1 MSRPELPIKT
11 RRLVLRQ
18 FSMDDLDALHAIQ
31 SREDVAKYLYW
42 EPRTREETEEALH
55 VYLTS
60 TSLAKEGDGLRLA
73 VTLADTGELIGD
85 VMLLWT
91 SEQHQG
97 GEIGYTLHPD
107 HGGKGYAGEAAVEM
121 LKVGFD
127 ELGLHRVIGRLDA
140 DNRASGRLL
149 ERLGMRFEARFKQN
163 EFVKGR
169 WADEAVYAMLA
180 DEWRELT
187 ES

>member
-11 RRLVLRQ
+11 RRLVLRP
-18 FSMDDLDALHAIQ
+18 FTMDDLDALHAIQ
-31 SREDVAKYLYW
+31 SREDVVKYLYW
-42 EPRTREETEEALH
+42 EPRTRDETETALREW
-55 VYLTS
+55 LTR
-60 TSLAKEGDGLRLA
+60 TVLEKEGDSLRLA

-85 VMLLWT
+85 VMLNWI

-97 GEIGYTLHPD
+97 GEIGYIFHPD
-107 HGGKGYAGEAAVEM
+107 HKGKGYAGEAAVEM

-127 ELGLHRVIGRLDA
+127 QVGLHRIIGRLDA

-149 ERLGMRFEARFKQN
+149 ERLGMRFEARFKEN
-163 EFVKGR
+163 EFVKGK

>member
-1 MSRPELPIKT
+1 MPRPTLPIRT
-11 RRLVLRQ
+11 RRLVLRPYT
-18 FSMDDLDALHAIQ
+18 MDDLDALHAIR
-31 SREDVAKYLYW
+31 SREDVTKYLYW
-42 EPRTREETEEALH
+42 EPQTREETEKALSGW
-55 VYLTS
+55 LAS
-60 TSLAKEGDGLRLA
+60 TSLDNEGDVLRLA

-85 VMLLWT
+85 VLLIWT

-97 GEIGYTLHPD
+97 GEIGYIFHPD

-127 ELGLHRVIGRLDA
+127 QLGLHRIIGRLDA

-149 ERLGMRFEARFKQN
+149 ERLGMRFEARFREN
-163 EFVKGR
+163 EFVKGQ
-169 WADEAVYAMLA
+169 WTDEAVYAMLA